1 MSILNCKNISHQRQ
15 QRSSYNG
22 GDTPVINGGHTQVIN
37 GGDAPVINDG
47 TLKSST
53 AATHKSSTAETL
65 KSSTAAVLKTSTAMI
80 CQLFLV
86 VSSRLTSK
94 VSIEQMNM
102 RINNPVMKHYTIKN
116 FFFASSWSKIGAIDN
131 ITRCT

>member
-1 MSILNCKNISHQRQ
+1 
-15 QRSSYNG
+15 
-22 GDTPVINGGHTQVIN
+22 
-37 GGDAPVINDG
+37 
-47 TLKSST
+47 
-53 AATHKSSTAETL
+53 
-65 KSSTAAVLKTSTAMI
+65 MI

-116 FFFASSWSKIGAIDN
+116 FFLHQVGAKLEQLIILLGVRDKL
-131 ITRCT
+131 RW